1 MSRAAARA
9 ANRKR
14 VVARIAGSG
23 RRISSCAA
31 GASARARWRA
41 VGLDYGAGIE
51 RGRSVHG
58 MERIHRTVASA
69 GFASR
74 IHAGKFTDYA
84 FFQRCILERMGRDA
98 KLDRI
103 SGNGDTG
110 AGGDVAAAASLAA
123 PHRAGGGDGRAGAD
137 GGAAFFGWR
146 RATEARRSELYVAG
160 GRSDSHRFDR
170 VGGVYAGC
178 WGRGRGTDLILWE
191 CLSVT

>member
-1 MSRAAARA
+1 MSRAASCA
-9 ANRKR
+9 ANGKR

-23 RRISSCAA
+23 RRIGSCAL

-41 VGLDYGAGIE
+41 VGLDYGARIE

-98 KLDRI
+98 KPDRI

-110 AGGDVAAAASLAA
+110 AGGDVAAAAPPAA
-123 PHRAGGGDGRAGAD
+123 HHGAGGGDGRAGPD
-137 GGAAFFGWR
+137 GGAASFSWSRG
-146 RATEARRSELYVAG
+146 TEARRSELYVAG
-160 GRSDSHRFDR
+160 GRSNSHRFDR
-170 VGGVYAGC
+170 VRRFYA
-178 WGRGRGTDLILWE
+178 D
-191 CLSVT
+191 